1 MRYDLEGIEKIAVI
15 GAGLMGHGIA
25 QCFAVKG
32 YSVKLMDLQEEVL
45 SSVLDNIK
53 GNLKLFVQNGIGS
66 SDQIEPVLAR
76 ISTTSNLKEAVTG
89 AQFVVEAVTEDL
101 ETKQALFQRLDELC
115 PQETILATNTSVISI
130 SEIAEPSN
138 HKKRIVGTHFW
149 NPPYLVPL
157 VEVIKGQETAPQV
170 IEVTVELLRR
180 IGNHPVRVKK
190 DVPGFVGNR
199 LQNALWR
206 EAISIVENGIAS
218 PEEVDEVVKLGFGL
232 RLPVLGPLENAD
244 MIGLDLTLAIHKY
257 LLKHLDRSPEPPPM
271 LIKKVEAGNLG
282 FKTGKGFQDWSPE
295 EQIKSRTRF
304 QNYLLKTK
312 AKSINES
319 QD

>member
-45 SSVLDNIK
+45 SSVLENIK

-89 AQFVVEAVTEDL
+89 VQFVVEAVTEDL

-170 IEVTVELLRR
+170 IEVTVELLRQ
-180 IGNHPVRVKK
+180 IGPQMPMLLAKAKNKGADPSKTPHIATEVAKDVDKEQFRVVVEDVKK
-190 DVPGFVGNR
+190 E
-199 LQNALWR
+199 LR
-206 EAISIVENGIAS
+206 EIM
-218 PEEVDEVVKLGFGL
+218 D
-232 RLPVLGPLENAD
+232 
-244 MIGLDLTLAIHKY
+244 
-257 LLKHLDRSPEPPPM
+257 HL
-271 LIKKVEAGNLG
+271 
-282 FKTGKGFQDWSPE
+282 
-295 EQIKSRTRF
+295 
-304 QNYLLKTK
+304 
-312 AKSINES
+312 
-319 QD
+319 